1 MQEKET
7 DKRERCFVFF
17 CITLSP
23 SSPGEPGGP
32 EGPGSPCNNKRQG
45 FWTVAHI
52 KTNTPFIHTT
62 KTTHSV
68 SFFTRKSGQTIKP
81 SVSLRSKERKVA
93 HLFRTDGLQKH
104 TLKKKK
110 KTALWNMAQC
120 YECGRRGTLGPDCP
134 GMPLAPSDPG
144 RPCKNNNSYVT
155 RLLTDHCK
163 HAMKARIRPAF

>member
-1 MQEKET
+1 M
-7 DKRERCFVFF
+7 FFF

-32 EGPGSPCNNKRQG
+32 EGPGSPCNNKTSRCFFNSGTHQQ
-45 FWTVAHI
+45 
-52 KTNTPFIHTT
+52 KTHTPFTHTT
-62 KTTHSV
+62 KQLTLCPFSPGSPARPSNPRSPCGAKKEKLHT
-68 SFFTRKSGQTIKP
+68 FFVR
-81 SVSLRSKERKVA
+81 
-93 HLFRTDGLQKH
+93 KH
-104 TLKKKK
+104 TFKKKQHYEM
-110 KTALWNMAQC
+110 WRSEVC